1 VSHACQVVGS
11 IAGAGLHGS
20 SEHFVAE
27 PGWSDVWCAGTAAE
41 EAEAGAVSGGEVGDA
56 GVGLR
61 VHQQ

>member
-1 VSHACQVVGS
+1 VGS

-27 PGWSDVWCAGTAAE
+27 PGWSDIWCAGTAAE